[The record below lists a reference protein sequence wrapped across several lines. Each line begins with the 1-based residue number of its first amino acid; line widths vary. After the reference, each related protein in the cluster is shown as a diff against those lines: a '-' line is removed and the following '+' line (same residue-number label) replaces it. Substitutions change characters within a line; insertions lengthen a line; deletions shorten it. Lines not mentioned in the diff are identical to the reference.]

1 MYGLRIETLKS
12 LILTFTGMYTFKIF
26 QAMVQCV
33 FTNPIT
39 SQELHGVIRNE
50 KDANAK

>member
-1 MYGLRIETLKS
+1 MHGLLIETPKS
-12 LILTFTGMYTFKIF
+12 LILTSTDMCTFKIF

-33 FTNPIT
+33 FMNPIT
-39 SQELHGVIRNE
+39 SQGLHGVIRNE